1 MTDGTQGA
9 PIAESERAGVLD
21 ALRGFALLGIF
32 ISHLPVFS
40 GYEFL
45 PAARQATLDPLG
57 IDRGLSALCEFLIR
71 GKFFSLF
78 SLLFG
83 IGFSVQLERAQR
95 RGARFARHFTRRLA
109 VLLALGVLH
118 GLIWYGDILR
128 DYALLGLLLLPTAHW
143 DARKTGRA
151 AIALLLTRIAWPLLV
166 FAIAAQL
173 VPVATVTGSGDPSNH
188 FFESTRALASAS
200 WRDAFWANLELLR
213 LKALQMIYEGKA
225 ISILGMFFLGAAVGK
240 ARLHVDLASSA
251 RTLWRAFAWCAP
263 IGVLGN
269 LVLVPLHAATPAY
282 PPTLT
287 WVADEALFALAV
299 PALAI
304 AYASG
309 FALLYSGPARAVLR
323 GFAPAGRMALST
335 YICQTWI
342 GISLF
347 YGVGLGFGETIG
359 QAACVAIAVAIFFAQ
374 SALAACWLR
383 RFRFGPL
390 EWCWRRA
397 TYGVPVPMARA
408 SPPTAR
414 SLARN
419 GEKDRFRGDRAK
431 A

>member
-1 MTDGTQGA
+1 VTDDARGA

-32 ISHLPVFS
+32 VSHLPAFS

-45 PAARQATLDPLG
+45 PAARQAALDPLG
-57 IDRGLSALCEFLIR
+57 IDRGLTALCEFFIR

-83 IGFSVQLERAQR
+83 IGFSVQLESARR
-95 RGARFARHFTRRLA
+95 RGARFGRHFTRRLA
-109 VLLALGVLH
+109 VLFALGVLH

-128 DYALLGLLLLPTAHW
+128 DYAVLGLLLLPTARW

-151 AIALLLTRIAWPLLV
+151 AIALLLARVAWPFLV

-173 VPVATVTGSGDPSNH
+173 APIAAATTSGDPSNH
-188 FFESTRALASAS
+188 FFESTRAFASAS
-200 WRDAFWANLELLR
+200 WRAAFSANLELLR
-213 LKALQMIYEGKA
+213 LKALQMLYEGKA
-225 ISILGMFFLGAAVGK
+225 ISILGMFFLGATIGRM
-240 ARLHVDLASSA
+240 RLHVDLASSP
-251 RTLWRAFAWCAP
+251 RTLRRAFAWCAP

-282 PPTLT
+282 PPTLG
-287 WVADEALFALAV
+287 WVADEVLFAVAV
-299 PALAI
+299 PALTI

-309 FALLYSGPARAVLR
+309 FALLYSGAARAVLR
-323 GFAPAGRMALST
+323 AFAPAGRMALST
-335 YICQTWI
+335 YIGQTWI
-342 GISLF
+342 GIALF
-347 YGVGLGFGETIG
+347 YGVGLGFGETVG
-359 QAACVAIAVAIFFAQ
+359 QAGCIGIAVAIFFAQ
-374 SALAACWLR
+374 SALAALWLR

-408 SPPTAR
+408 LDGTAR
-414 SLARN
+414 
-419 GEKDRFRGDRAK
+419 GRA
-431 A
+431 AIRAGRR

>member
-1 MTDGTQGA
+1 VKSGAPGA
-9 PIAESERAGVLD
+9 PIAESERAEVLD
-21 ALRGFALLGIF
+21 ALRGFALLGILV
-32 ISHLPVFS
+32 SHLPAFS

-45 PAARQATLDPLG
+45 PAARQAALDPLG
-57 IDRGLSALCEFLIR
+57 IDRGLTALCDFLIR

-83 IGFSVQLERAQR
+83 IGFSVQLESARR
-95 RGARFARHFTRRLA
+95 RGARFARLFTRRLA
-109 VLLALGVLH
+109 VLFALGVVH
-118 GLIWYGDILR
+118 GLLWYADILR
-128 DYALLGLLLLPTAHW
+128 DYALLGLLLLPTADW

-151 AIALLLTRIAWPLLV
+151 AIAWFLARLAWPLLV

-173 VPVATVTGSGDPSNH
+173 VPIAAATGSGDPSNH
-188 FFESTRALASAS
+188 FFETTRAFANAS
-200 WRDAFWANLELLR
+200 WQDAFSSNLELLC

-225 ISILGMFFLGAAVGK
+225 ISILGMFFLGATVGK

-251 RTLWRAFAWCAP
+251 RTLRRTLAWCAP
-263 IGVLGN
+263 IGILGN

-282 PPTLT
+282 PPTLS

-299 PALAI
+299 PALAV

-309 FALLYSGPARAVLR
+309 FALLYAGPARGVLR
-323 GFAPAGRMALST
+323 AFVPAGRMALTT
-335 YICQTWI
+335 YISQTLI

-347 YGVGLGFGETIG
+347 YGVGLGLRETIG
-359 QAACVAIAVAIFFAQ
+359 QAACIAIAVAIFIAQ
-374 SALAACWLR
+374 SALAALWLR

-408 SPPTAR
+408 
-414 SLARN
+414 
-419 GEKDRFRGDRAK
+419 
-431 A
+431 